1 MPSVLGVV
9 GKGSPS
15 CLGKKVL
22 KIIKFGMCVIVYVV
36 TEGVSEIQ
44 GVD

>member
-15 CLGKKVL
+15 CQGKKQERKREKL
-22 KIIKFGMCVIVYVV
+22 ERN
-36 TEGVSEIQ
+36 EGTPT
-44 GVD
+44 